1 MHPERS
7 PMKKWDFS
15 GYATKND
22 IKCTD
27 GRIIRSNAFQHHDG
41 AKVPLVWQHMR
52 NTPENILGHA
62 ILEHREDGVYT
73 YGVFNSTENG
83 QRAKTLVKEG
93 DITSLS
99 IFANGLKQ
107 DGPNVTHGNIREV
120 SLVLSGANPGAVIE
134 NVSMSHG
141 EIMFDIDAEDVVIY
155 SGETL
160 QHEDEEDDL
169 TFEEIIDGMTPE
181 QAHVLYSLVGQAA
194 AGELDLDEEEDE
206 EESEDEDEDYEDEE
220 LEESEDEDEDEE
232 YYEEDEDAEHSAGGT
247 NMPRNVFEGQ
257 EDNLNELAHD
267 AFETIMSAASKGS
280 MSEAFIEHAGE
291 YGITNIEMLFPDHK
305 NVTNQP
311 TFIQREMGW
320 VSKVMSGVHHTPFSR
335 IKSIHADIT
344 KEEARALGYIKG
356 NEKLEEVFE
365 LMNRVTGP
373 QTIYK
378 KQKLDRDDIIDIT
391 DFDVVA
397 WLKAEMRMML
407 DEELA
412 RAFLVGDGREV
423 TDKSKIKAVNIRPIA
438 SDDDLYAHKI
448 RVASDA
454 TPEAVVEEIIRSRA
468 VYRGKG
474 TPTFY
479 TTPAYRAE
487 LMLQKDRNGRRIYR
501 TEAELA
507 ADLGVTAIVEVP
519 VMSGVKN
526 GENTVEGI
534 IVNLKDYTVGADKG
548 GAVNFFDDFD
558 IDFNQEKFLIE
569 TRCSGA
575 LTLPKSALVIERMP
589 AAVAGE

>member
-1 MHPERS
+1 
-7 PMKKWDFS
+7 MKKWDFS

-62 ILEHREDGVYT
+62 ILEHREDGVYA
-73 YGVFNSTENG
+73 YGVFNSSKNG
-83 QRAKTLVKEG
+83 QQAKTLVKEG

-141 EIMFDIDAEDVVIY
+141 ELMFDIDAEDVVIF

-160 QHEDEEDDL
+160 QHEDEEEL
-169 TFEEIIDGMTPE
+169 TFEEIIEGMTPE
-181 QAHVLYSLVGQAA
+181 QAHVLYALVGQAA
-194 AGELDLDEEEDE
+194 AGELELDDEEDEDEEDE
-206 EESEDEDEDYEDEE
+206 EEI
-220 LEESEDEDEDEE
+220 DEDEE
-232 YYEEDEDAEHSAGGT
+232 EIDEDEEDYEEDEEAEHSSGG
-247 NMPRNVFEGQ
+247 NHMSRNVFETT
-257 EDNLNELAHD
+257 EDNLDELAHD
-267 AFETIMSAASKGS
+267 AFNTIKASALAAGKTTL
-280 MSEAFIEHAGE
+280 SEAFMQHADD
-291 YGITNIEMLFPDHK
+291 YGIKNIEMLFPDHK

-335 IKSIHADIT
+335 IKSTHADIT
-344 KEEARALGYIKG
+344 KDEARARGYIKG
-356 NEKLEEVFE
+356 NEKIEEVFE
-365 LMNRVTGP
+365 LLNRVTGP
-373 QTIYK
+373 QTVYK

-423 TDKSKIKAVNIRPIA
+423 TDASKIKAANIRPIA
-438 SDDDLYAHKI
+438 SDADLYAHKI
-448 RVASDA
+448 RIAADA
-454 TPEAVVEEIIRSRA
+454 TPEAVVEEVIRSRA
-468 VYRGKG
+468 IYRGKG
-474 TPTFY
+474 TPTFF

-507 ADLGVTAIVEVP
+507 ADLGVSSIVEVP
-519 VMSGVKN
+519 VMAGAKN
-526 GENTVEGI
+526 GNNAVEAI

-575 LTLPKSALVIERMP
+575 LTLPKSALIIERLP
-589 AAVAGE
+589 AEVPTQG